1 MLQYGQELGAASEFG
16 NFQQNPCVE
25 CDYQAFLLVCCA
37 DLVSRLKVALF
48 QVWAKLCTRSLR
60 PEMLWM

>member
-16 NFQQNPCVE
+16 NFEQNPC
-25 CDYQAFLLVCCA
+25 DYHTFLLICCA
-37 DLVSRLKVALF
+37 DLVSHLKVALF
-48 QVWAKLCTRSLR
+48 QVWVKLCTRSLR